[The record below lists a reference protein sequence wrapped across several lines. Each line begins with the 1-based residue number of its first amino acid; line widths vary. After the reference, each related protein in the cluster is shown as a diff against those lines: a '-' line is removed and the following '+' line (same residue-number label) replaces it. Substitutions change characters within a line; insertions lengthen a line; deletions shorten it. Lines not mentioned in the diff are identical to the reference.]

1 MKKEERKKSEGSSNN
16 ENSDSDTVSSSSST
30 TTATETITST
40 ENHSTVVS
48 TTKQCIVCS
57 SPKTSGPRGKVKNI
71 ISNWIKAINDN
82 EKFVVKAK
90 NADHIHMRGRD
101 KCYRKLRKRVREVI
115 KCFVCEKNFVNE
127 I

>member
-1 MKKEERKKSEGSSNN
+1 MKN
-16 ENSDSDTVSSSSST
+16 
-30 TTATETITST
+30 
-40 ENHSTVVS
+40 
-48 TTKQCIVCS
+48 
-57 SPKTSGPRGKVKNI
+57 
-71 ISNWIKAINDN
+71 ISNWIKVINDN

-127 I
+127 S